1 MRAAEEIQADAA
13 ADDFFLHIREVD
25 FVAAVFQLK
34 RTVDQTALQTVDEIA
49 EGIVD
54 RPVD

>member
-1 MRAAEEIQADAA
+1 MRAAEEIQTDAA

-25 FVAAVFQLK
+25 FVAAVFQLE